1 MKILIISSPRS
12 GSTTLF
18 NALYKCLPNYKGFCE
33 PFNAGDESLGNSYK
47 EYSLN
52 YSNLIVK
59 VLPWDLLIS
68 NRLEYFEIIDQFF
81 QTNTYSLD
89 IVKSKA
95 LLNLKNYSSNFDQI
109 ILLTRKNKISQAQ
122 SYTFASTTHLYHTT
136 YEYNQDFQD
145 LTRGFTFIQNHDDIL
160 FSLSQKLNLSITY
173 YEDLFQG
180 NKSNI
185 KNFLNQNNIQLNNEN
200 VFYEYLNPKNR
211 YRQN

>member
-18 NALYKCLPNYKGFCE
+18 NALYKCLSNYKGFCE